1 MIEVINQQFLLA
13 VALEFKIADI
23 IEEDRQALC
32 QAAATFSDNAKTA
45 QANVVRT
52 MAAYLTTATFYFA
65 SPTDDMVLR
74 MFEELGAPLMYVG
87 KCTDEAACPYDYF
100 ESGSQLN
107 IISIGALQVKLSTS
121 AMRPSLP
128 RRLLALRP
136 SHDPCRDY

>member
-52 MAAYLTTATFYFA
+52 MAASHNSDFLFRFA
-65 SPTDDMVLR
+65 YRRYGTPHVRRAGSAADVR
-74 MFEELGAPLMYVG
+74 WKMYRRG
-87 KCTDEAACPYDYF
+87 C
-100 ESGSQLN
+100 
-107 IISIGALQVKLSTS
+107 LSV
-121 AMRPSLP
+121 
-128 RRLLALRP
+128 RLL
-136 SHDPCRDY
+136 